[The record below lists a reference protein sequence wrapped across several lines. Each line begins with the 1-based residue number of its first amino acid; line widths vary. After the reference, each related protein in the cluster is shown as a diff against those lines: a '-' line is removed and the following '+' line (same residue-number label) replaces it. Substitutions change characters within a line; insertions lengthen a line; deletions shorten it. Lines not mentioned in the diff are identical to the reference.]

1 MRTTILPWIFS
12 GFFVLLFS
20 CGKTKP
26 LPEVEDVVEP
36 LTPREMIQL
45 GQKLFNGKGTC
56 NSCHQVD
63 QKTVGPSIR
72 EIISV
77 YDQYQVSI
85 VTFLKGDG
93 EAIVD
98 PKQFIIMQANF
109 AITKKMRTQE
119 LEAIEAYMRSL

>member
-1 MRTTILPWIFS
+1 MKATLVPWIFS
-12 GFFVLLFS
+12 SCFILLFS
-20 CGKTKP
+20 CGKTQP
-26 LPEVEDVVEP
+26 LPEVEEVVAP

-56 NSCHQVD
+56 NSCHQID

-72 EIISV
+72 EIVSI
-77 YDQYQVSI
+77 YNQHQASI

-98 PKQFIIMQANF
+98 PKQFVIMQANF
-109 AITKKMRTQE
+109 GITKKMHTQE
-119 LEAIEAYMRSL
+119 LEAIEAYMKSL